1 MNWPYVW
8 LGLAIVA
15 VWFPALRLG
24 RQPQWPG
31 LPLWLPLHLASV
43 ACAWAVGLVDWRGLL
58 ILAVFAA
65 SVWGSRVASH
75 AWLRG
80 VLMVTAGLFTLA
92 LPAKVFSGVLGGVPI
107 VGGYGMATAGLFL
120 LVGHAH
126 RVTGTEDLRRI
137 ARPAAWVVAGT
148 TVVVLGVALAVGY
161 LRFDPHVPDDAA
173 ARTLSNLLF
182 ICVAEEA
189 FFRGLLQ
196 DRLSALLARWPWW
209 RWLPIVLASLLFGVA
224 HAGKG
229 LVLAGLATLAGV
241 GYGLAYARTRR
252 IEPAILTHFAVNT
265 AHYFLF
271 AGVMA

>member
-8 LGLAIVA
+8 LGLAIIA
-15 VWFPALRLG
+15 VWFPAARLG
-24 RQPQWPG
+24 RHS
-31 LPLWLPLHLASV
+31 LPAWLPLYLASV
-43 ACAWAVGLVDWRGLL
+43 GSALASGLVDWRGLL
-58 ILAVFAA
+58 LLAVFAA
-65 SVWGSRVASH
+65 SVWGSRVAPR
-75 AWLRG
+75 AWMRG

-92 LPAKVFSGVLGGVPI
+92 LPAKVFSAALGGVPI

-120 LVGHAH
+120 LVGYAQ
-126 RVTGTEDLRRI
+126 RITGIQDLRRV
-137 ARPAAWVVAGT
+137 ARPAAWVMAGT
-148 TVVVLGVALAVGY
+148 TAVVLGVAVAVGF
-161 LRFDPHVPDDAA
+161 LRFDPHVPEGAA

-196 DRLSALLARWPWW
+196 ERLRALVARWPWW
-209 RWLPIVLASLLFGVA
+209 RWLPIALASVLFGLA

-241 GYGLAYARTRR
+241 GYGLACARTRR

-271 AGVMA
+271 TGAMG

>member
-15 VWFPALRLG
+15 VWFPAARLG
-24 RQPQWPG
+24 RHS
-31 LPLWLPLHLASV
+31 LPAWLPLYLASV
-43 ACAWAVGLVDWRGLL
+43 GSALASGLVDWRGLL

-65 SVWGSRVASH
+65 SVWGSRVAPH
-75 AWLRG
+75 AWVRG
-80 VLMVTAGLFTLA
+80 LLMVTAGLFTLA
-92 LPAKVFSGVLGGVPI
+92 LPAKVFSGALGGVTI
-107 VGGYGMATAGLFL
+107 VGGYGLATAGLFL
-120 LVGHAH
+120 LVGYAQ
-126 RVTGTEDLRRI
+126 RITGIEDLQRV
-137 ARPAAWVVAGT
+137 ARPAAWVMVGT
-148 TVVVLGVALAVGY
+148 TVVVLGVAVAVGFI
-161 LRFDPHVPDDAA
+161 RFDPHVPEGAA
-173 ARTLSNLLF
+173 VRTLSNLLF

-196 DRLSALLARWPWW
+196 DRLSALVARWPLW
-209 RWLPIVLASLLFGVA
+209 RWLPIALASVLFGLA

-241 GYGLAYARTRR
+241 GYGLACARTRR

-271 AGVMA
+271 AGAMG

>member
-15 VWFPALRLG
+15 VWFPAVRLA
-24 RQPQWPG
+24 RHS
-31 LPLWLPLHLASV
+31 LPPWLPLYLASV
-43 ACAWAVGLVDWRGLL
+43 AAALVAGLVDWRGLL

-65 SVWGSRVASH
+65 SVWGSRVAPR
-75 AWLRG
+75 AWMRG
-80 VLMVTAGLFTLA
+80 LLVVMAGLFTLM
-92 LPAKVFSGVLGGVPI
+92 LPAKVSSGI
-107 VGGYGMATAGLFL
+107 VGGYGLATAGLFL
-120 LVGHAH
+120 LVGYAQ
-126 RVTGTEDLRRI
+126 RITGIDDLRRV
-137 ARPAAWVVAGT
+137 ARPAVGVMAGT
-148 TVVVLGVALAVGY
+148 TVVVLGAAVAVGFV
-161 LRFDPHVPDDAA
+161 RFDPHMPEGAA

-189 FFRGLLQ
+189 FFRGLFQ
-196 DRLSALLARWPWW
+196 DRLSALVAGLKRPRWH
-209 RWLPIVLASLLFGVA
+209 WLPIVLASGLFGLA

-229 LVLAGLATLAGV
+229 PVLAGLATLAGV

-271 AGVMA
+271 VGASV

>member
-1 MNWPYVW
+1 MMNWPYVW

-15 VWFPALRLG
+15 VWFPAVHLG
-24 RQPQWPG
+24 RHSLQS
-31 LPLWLPLHLASV
+31 WLPLYLASV
-43 ACAWAVGLVDWRGLL
+43 AAALASGLVDWRGLL

-65 SVWGSRVASH
+65 SVWGSRVAPR
-75 AWLRG
+75 AWMRG
-80 VLMVTAGLFTLA
+80 VLMGVAGLFTLA
-92 LPAKVFSGVLGGVPI
+92 LPAKAFSGALGGATI
-107 VGGYGMATAGLFL
+107 AGGYGMATAGLFL
-120 LVGHAH
+120 LVGYA
-126 RVTGTEDLRRI
+126 RRITGIEDLQRV
-137 ARPAAWVVAGT
+137 ARPAAWVMAGT
-148 TVVVLGVALAVGY
+148 TVVVLGAAVAVGFV
-161 LRFDPHVPDDAA
+161 RFEPHVPEGAA

-196 DRLSALLARWPWW
+196 ARLSALVARWPWW
-209 RWLPIVLASLLFGVA
+209 RWLPIVLASVLFGLA

-241 GYGLAYARTRR
+241 GYGLAHACTRR

-271 AGVMA
+271 VDAMA

>member
-1 MNWPYVW
+1 MNWPYVL

-15 VWFPALRLG
+15 VWFPAVRLG
-24 RQPQWPG
+24 RHSL
-31 LPLWLPLHLASV
+31 LPWLPLYLASV
-43 ACAWAVGLVDWRGLL
+43 ACAVASDLVDWRGLL

-75 AWLRG
+75 AWMRG
-80 VLMVTAGLFTLA
+80 LLMVTAGLFTLA
-92 LPAKVFSGVLGGVPI
+92 LPAKVFSGALGGVPV
-107 VGGYGMATAGLFL
+107 VGGYGLATAGLFL
-120 LVGHAH
+120 LVGYAQ
-126 RVTGTEDLRRI
+126 RITGIEDLRRV
-137 ARPAAWVVAGT
+137 ARPAAWVMAGT
-148 TVVVLGVALAVGY
+148 TVVVLGVAVAVGF
-161 LRFDPHVPDDAA
+161 LRFEPNVPEGAA
-173 ARTLSNLLF
+173 VRTLSNLLF

-189 FFRGLLQ
+189 FFRGLFQ
-196 DRLSALLARWPWW
+196 DRLSALVARWPLW
-209 RWLPIVLASLLFGVA
+209 RWLPIVLASVLFGVA

-241 GYGLAYARTRR
+241 GYGLAHACTRR